1 MAKKIALLLDYND
14 NYAKTVVDGVAKF
27 SVQSRW
33 RFVTHRGVPSV
44 TFDQLRAQPADGVIG
59 YLTPEIV
66 SWLKRCKIPAVNVK
80 TDFPELPACS
90 VLTDNLE
97 IGRRAADYL
106 AGKGFRR
113 FAYVSKPVTA
123 ICARLKFQGF
133 QERLAALNYSEP
145 SEVAVDSVSDLF
157 AYVKKQPLA
166 VFSVEDFVGRM
177 VIEACEDN
185 GLRVPEDVAVLGV
198 NNSPFVCCMLKP
210 QMSSIELGA
219 ERIGYQAAVLLDQLM
234 QGGTVPREPVLI
246 APENVVER
254 HSTELVEIEDSL
266 IPDALRFIKENIHQ
280 PLQVSDVA
288 RAVCCG
294 RRTLEKRFRA
304 SLGRSMHAEIRSA
317 RIRRACE
324 LLRETDMLVD
334 VLSASCGYVT
344 RDRFNVAFKKETALT
359 PSQYRKQYRFA
370 KHPQLNAKCA

>member
-1 MAKKIALLLDYND
+1 MERAEMAKKIELLLDYND

-59 YLTPEIV
+59 YLTPEVV

-113 FAYVSKPVTA
+113 FVYTAAPVTGV
-123 ICARLKFQGF
+123 CARLKFEGF
-133 QERLAALNYSEP
+133 RKRLESLGHVC
-145 SEVAVDSVSDLF
+145 SEVASAAKIPAVFNADQ
-157 AYVKKQPLA
+157 KQPLA

-177 VIEACEDN
+177 VIEVCEDN

-198 NNSPFVCCMLKP
+198 NNSPFICSMVRP

-219 ERIGYQAAVLLDQLM
+219 ERIGYRAAQLLDQLM
-234 QGGTVPREPVLI
+234 RGLPPPVKPLVI

-254 HSTELVEIEDSL
+254 HSTELLQTGDRPVQE
-266 IPDALRFIKENIHQ
+266 ALRFIREHVNQ
-280 PLQVSDVA
+280 PVQVELVA
-288 RAVCCG
+288 RAAGCS
-294 RRTLEKRFRA
+294 RRILEMRFRRL
-304 SLGRSMHAEIRSA
+304 LGRTPHEE
-317 RIRRACE
+317 IRRARIAQACR
-324 LLRETDMLVD
+324 LLYETDLTVD
-334 VLSASCGYVT
+334 VLAESCGYLT
-344 RDRFNVAFKKETALT
+344 RDRFNAAFRKETGMT
-359 PSQYRKQYRFA
+359 PSEYRSQYRFA
-370 KHPQLNAKCA
+370 KHS